1 MKLPRLRLLPR
12 EGPITTAEK
21 TSIALPTEMVEIVR
35 GAVATGEYA
44 SSSEVIRDALRD
56 WKSKRNL
63 RQKGIV
69 ELRQIS
75 VKLRCRAP
83 TWVDAFGRAR

>member
-1 MKLPRLRLLPR
+1 MMPR
-12 EGPITTAEK
+12 EVPITTAERIS
-21 TSIALPTEMVEIVR
+21 TALPTGMFAIVR

-56 WKSKRNL
+56 WTSKRNL
-63 RQKGIV
+63 RQKGSV

-75 VKLRCRAP
+75 VRLRCRAP
-83 TWVDAFGRAR
+83 TLVDTVG